1 MKNSDFLSYFNNLV
15 ETNSNEIIVQN
26 ANNIISSISSS
37 LKSSNNEDLKTIQ
50 KYQNFQKIFLSPSE
64 EVLYTIRRLIGGLSS
79 TGIEYRKGFSLAFHL
94 LLDNFSNDINYNELI
109 ESIKKETNIP
119 KNESKHIRL
128 CGSIGKILMFK
139 IILNQKNLKEDNI
152 LKIFKQMVI
161 EIKLQKALEESIL
174 MLIKNTLNNIFKDY
188 YNFKKEKIL
197 DELFKILEQLC
208 ENKNNLNNINN
219 IIEFSLY
226 FILLNYSDKIKF
238 LPNNL
243 KKNLFDN
250 KEDEI
255 KSPLMNYFNLLLKEP
270 IKIINKKKNNNE
282 GELQISFNFLLEL
295 LKNLNEIK
303 YVYKIW
309 NILIDPDCI
318 KKFKETSSKNFEL
331 LVFNYSI
338 FILNNFFNLEYVSQI
353 FDDSFFISLLQFSIN
368 RKNKYANIISDLII
382 KKINELDNNNNNNN
396 EIINEYL
403 LKLLNIFSHDKFSPN
418 VLKNFFVFCFSHL
431 SNENKLKYINSLIK
445 INESEEIFIEEIIF
459 NLSALKNIYLD
470 EKLLNNF
477 QEIKEKILEY
487 FLIQFFS
494 YNNNIDIYYD
504 NFIEEKT
511 FLLILS
517 EIKPIK
523 INNELVQIK
532 SSKAI
537 KILINIHKKIQK
549 LIKNKK
555 IELDDIENYNKLFKK
570 IVKIESNLKNKDEN
584 EIKIKNILKLN
595 LIILINVLKNENDYL
610 QEAEDLILIIEN
622 KFDKN
627 WMKVYTDI
635 ILNLLKKTNSV
646 LDEFILNEYKKMS
659 KFIGKEGIEVLI
671 EFLKDRK
678 IYKVKNKYEEDDE
691 TVEEEENENEKMEI
705 EKE

>member
-1 MKNSDFLSYFNNLV
+1 MKNSDFLSYFNNLI

-26 ANNIISSISSS
+26 AKNIISTISSS
-37 LKSSNNEDLKTIQ
+37 LKTSSNQEDLKSIQ
-50 KYQNFQKIFLSPSE
+50 KYQNFNKIFSSPSE
-64 EVLYTIRRLIGGLSS
+64 ELLYTTRRLIGGLSS
-79 TGIEYRKGFSLAFHL
+79 TAIELRKGFSLAFHL

-119 KNESKHIRL
+119 KNESKHIKL

-139 IILNQKNLKEDNI
+139 IILNQKNLKEENI
-152 LKIFKQMVI
+152 INIFKQMI
-161 EIKLQKALEESIL
+161 SLIKLQKTLEESIL
-174 MLIKNTLNNIFKDY
+174 MLFKTGLNNIFIDY
-188 YNFKKEKIL
+188 YNFKKEKIFE
-197 DELFKILEQLC
+197 ELFKILDNLC
-208 ENKNNLNNINN
+208 ENKNNLNKINN

-226 FILLNYSDKIKF
+226 FILLKYSDKIKI
-238 LPNNL
+238 LSNNL
-243 KKNLFDN
+243 IKELFN
-250 KEDEI
+250 IEEDEI
-255 KSPLMNYFNLLLKEP
+255 KSPLMNYFNLLLKEQ

-282 GELQISFNFLLEL
+282 GELHISFNFLLEL
-295 LKNLNEIK
+295 LKHLNDIK

-338 FILNNFFNLEYVSQI
+338 FILNNYFNIEYVSQI

-368 RKNKYANIISDLII
+368 RKNKYANIISDLIL
-382 KKINELDNNNNNNN
+382 KKISELDNNNNNK
-396 EIINEYL
+396 IVNEYL

-418 VLKNFFVFCFSHL
+418 ILKNFFVFCFSHL

-470 EKLLNNF
+470 EKLLNNSE
-477 QEIKEKILEY
+477 EIKEKILEY
-487 FLIQFFS
+487 FLIQFYS

-504 NFIEEKT
+504 NFIDEKT

-555 IELDDIENYNKLFKK
+555 IEIDNIENYNKIFKK
-570 IVKIESNLKNKDEN
+570 IIKIESNLKKDEN

-595 LIILINVLKNENDYL
+595 LIILINLLKNENDYL
-610 QEAEDLILIIEN
+610 QESEDLNLIIEK
-622 KFDKN
+622 KFDKD

-635 ILNLLKKTNSV
+635 VLNLLKKTNSV

-671 EFLKDRK
+671 DFLKDRK
-678 IYKVKNKYEEDDE
+678 IYKDKNKYEDDAE
-691 TVEEEENENEKMEI
+691 TVEEEEENEKMEI
-705 EKE
+705 ENE

>member
-1 MKNSDFLSYFNNLV
+1 MKNSDFLSYFNNLI

-26 ANNIISSISSS
+26 AKNIISTISSS
-37 LKSSNNEDLKTIQ
+37 LKTPSNQEELKSIQ
-50 KYQNFQKIFLSPSE
+50 KYQNFNKIFSSPTE
-64 EVLYTIRRLIGGLSS
+64 ELLYTTRRLIGGLSS
-79 TGIEYRKGFSLAFHL
+79 TAIELRKGFSLAFHL

-119 KNESKHIRL
+119 KNESKHIKL

-139 IILNQKNLKEDNI
+139 IILNQKNIKEDNI
-152 LKIFKQMVI
+152 INIFKQMVI
-161 EIKLQKALEESIL
+161 LIKLQKTLEESIL
-174 MLIKNTLNNIFKDY
+174 MLFKNGLDNIFIDY
-188 YNFKKEKIL
+188 YNFKKEKIFE
-197 DELFKILEQLC
+197 ELTKIFEQLC
-208 ENKNNLNNINN
+208 ENKNNLNKINN

-226 FILLNYSDKIKF
+226 FILLKYSDKIKF
-238 LPNNL
+238 LSNNL
-243 KKNLFDN
+243 IKELFN
-250 KEDEI
+250 IEEDEI

-282 GELQISFNFLLEL
+282 GELHISFNFLLEL
-295 LKNLNEIK
+295 LKHLNDIK

-309 NILIDPDCI
+309 NILIDPECI

-338 FILNNFFNLEYVSQI
+338 FILNNYFNIEYVSQI

-368 RKNKYANIISDLII
+368 RKNKYANIISDLIL
-382 KKINELDNNNNNNN
+382 KKINELDNNNNNK
-396 EIINEYL
+396 IVNEYL

-418 VLKNFFVFCFSHL
+418 ILKNFFVFCFSHL

-470 EKLLNNF
+470 EKLLNNSE
-477 QEIKEKILEY
+477 EIKEKILEY
-487 FLIQFFS
+487 FLIQFYS

-504 NFIEEKT
+504 NFIDEKT

-537 KILINIHKKIQK
+537 KILINLHKKIQK

-555 IELDDIENYNKLFKK
+555 IEIDNIENYNKIFKK
-570 IVKIESNLKNKDEN
+570 IIKIESNLKNKDEN

-595 LIILINVLKNENDYL
+595 LIILINILKNENDYL
-610 QEAEDLILIIEN
+610 QEAEDLILIIEK
-622 KFDKN
+622 KFDKD
-627 WMKVYTDI
+627 WMKVYTDLV
-635 ILNLLKKTNSV
+635 LNLLKKTNSV

-678 IYKVKNKYEEDDE
+678 IYKDKNKYEDDAE
-691 TVEEEENENEKMEI
+691 TVEEEEENEKMEI
-705 EKE
+705 ENE

>member
-1 MKNSDFLSYFNNLV
+1 MKNSDFLSYFNNLI

-26 ANNIISSISSS
+26 AKNIISTISSS
-37 LKSSNNEDLKTIQ
+37 LKTSSNQEDLKSIQ
-50 KYQNFQKIFLSPSE
+50 KYQNFNKIFSSPSE
-64 EVLYTIRRLIGGLSS
+64 ELLYTTRRLIGGLSS
-79 TGIEYRKGFSLAFHL
+79 TAIELRKGFSLAFHL

-119 KNESKHIRL
+119 KNESKHIKL

-139 IILNQKNLKEDNI
+139 IILNQKNLKEENI
-152 LKIFKQMVI
+152 INIFKQMI
-161 EIKLQKALEESIL
+161 SLIKLQKTLEESIL
-174 MLIKNTLNNIFKDY
+174 MLFKTGLNNIFIDY
-188 YNFKKEKIL
+188 YNFKKEKIFE
-197 DELFKILEQLC
+197 ELFKILDNLC
-208 ENKNNLNNINN
+208 ENKNNLNKINN

-226 FILLNYSDKIKF
+226 FILLKYSEKIKI
-238 LPNNL
+238 LSNNL
-243 KKNLFDN
+243 IKELFN
-250 KEDEI
+250 IEEDEI

-282 GELQISFNFLLEL
+282 GELHISFNFLLEL
-295 LKNLNEIK
+295 LKHLNDIK

-338 FILNNFFNLEYVSQI
+338 FILNNYFNIEYVSQI

-368 RKNKYANIISDLII
+368 RKNKYANIISDLIL
-382 KKINELDNNNNNNN
+382 KKISELDNNNNNNN
-396 EIINEYL
+396 KIVNEYL

-470 EKLLNNF
+470 EKLLNNSE
-477 QEIKEKILEY
+477 EIKEKILEY
-487 FLIQFFS
+487 FLIQFYS

-504 NFIEEKT
+504 NFIDEKT

-555 IELDDIENYNKLFKK
+555 IEIDNIENYNKIFKK
-570 IVKIESNLKNKDEN
+570 IIKIESNLKKDEN

-595 LIILINVLKNENDYL
+595 LIILINLLKNENDYL
-610 QEAEDLILIIEN
+610 QESEDLNLIIEK
-622 KFDKN
+622 KFDKD

-635 ILNLLKKTNSV
+635 VLNLLKKTNSV

-678 IYKVKNKYEEDDE
+678 IYKDKNKYEDDAE
-691 TVEEEENENEKMEI
+691 TVEEEEENEKMEI
-705 EKE
+705 ENE

>member
-1 MKNSDFLSYFNNLV
+1 MKNSDFLSYFNNLI

-26 ANNIISSISSS
+26 AKNIISTISSS
-37 LKSSNNEDLKTIQ
+37 LKTSSNQEDLKSIQ
-50 KYQNFQKIFLSPSE
+50 KYQNFNKIFSSPSE
-64 EVLYTIRRLIGGLSS
+64 ELLYTTRRLIGGLSS
-79 TGIEYRKGFSLAFHL
+79 TAIELRKGFSLAFHL

-119 KNESKHIRL
+119 KNESKHIKL

-139 IILNQKNLKEDNI
+139 IILNQKNLKEENI
-152 LKIFKQMVI
+152 INIFKQMI
-161 EIKLQKALEESIL
+161 SLIKIQKTLEESIL
-174 MLIKNTLNNIFKDY
+174 MLFKTGLNNIFIDY
-188 YNFKKEKIL
+188 YNFKKEKIFE
-197 DELFKILEQLC
+197 ELFKILDNLC
-208 ENKNNLNNINN
+208 ENKNNLNKINN

-226 FILLNYSDKIKF
+226 FILLKYSDKIKI
-238 LPNNL
+238 LSNNL
-243 KKNLFDN
+243 IKELFNLE
-250 KEDEI
+250 EDEI
-255 KSPLMNYFNLLLKEP
+255 KSPLMNYFNLLLKEQ

-282 GELQISFNFLLEL
+282 GELHISFNFLLEL
-295 LKNLNEIK
+295 LKHLNDIK

-338 FILNNFFNLEYVSQI
+338 FILNNYFNIEYVSQI

-368 RKNKYANIISDLII
+368 RKNKYANIISDLIL
-382 KKINELDNNNNNNN
+382 KKISELDNNNNNK
-396 EIINEYL
+396 IVNEYL

-470 EKLLNNF
+470 EKLLNNSE
-477 QEIKEKILEY
+477 EIKEKILEY
-487 FLIQFFS
+487 FLIQFYS

-504 NFIEEKT
+504 NFIDEKT

-555 IELDDIENYNKLFKK
+555 IEIDNIENYNKIFKK
-570 IVKIESNLKNKDEN
+570 IIKIESNLKKDEN

-595 LIILINVLKNENDYL
+595 LIILINLLKNENDYL
-610 QEAEDLILIIEN
+610 QESEDLNLIIEK
-622 KFDKN
+622 KFDKD

-635 ILNLLKKTNSV
+635 VLNLLKKTNSV

-678 IYKVKNKYEEDDE
+678 IYKDKNKYEDDAE
-691 TVEEEENENEKMEI
+691 TVEEEEENEKMEI
-705 EKE
+705 ENE

>member
-1 MKNSDFLSYFNNLV
+1 MKNSDFLSYFNNLI

-26 ANNIISSISSS
+26 AKNIISTISSS
-37 LKSSNNEDLKTIQ
+37 LKTSSNQEDLKSIQ
-50 KYQNFQKIFLSPSE
+50 KYQNFNKIFSSPSE
-64 EVLYTIRRLIGGLSS
+64 ELLYTTRRLIGGLSS
-79 TGIEYRKGFSLAFHL
+79 TAIELRKGFSLAFHL

-119 KNESKHIRL
+119 KNESKHIKL

-152 LKIFKQMVI
+152 INIFKQMVI
-161 EIKLQKALEESIL
+161 LIKLQKTLEESIL
-174 MLIKNTLNNIFKDY
+174 MLFKNGLDNIFIDY
-188 YNFKKEKIL
+188 YNFKKEKIFE
-197 DELFKILEQLC
+197 ELFKILDNLC
-208 ENKNNLNNINN
+208 ENKNNLNKINN

-226 FILLNYSDKIKF
+226 FILLKYSDKIKF
-238 LPNNL
+238 LSNNL
-243 KKNLFDN
+243 IKELFNLE
-250 KEDEI
+250 EDEI

-282 GELQISFNFLLEL
+282 GELHISFNFLLEL
-295 LKNLNEIK
+295 LKHLNDIK

-338 FILNNFFNLEYVSQI
+338 FILNNYFNIEYVSQI

-368 RKNKYANIISDLII
+368 RKNKYANIISDLIL
-382 KKINELDNNNNNNN
+382 KKINELDNNNK
-396 EIINEYL
+396 IVNEYL

-470 EKLLNNF
+470 EKLLNNSE
-477 QEIKEKILEY
+477 EIKEKILEY
-487 FLIQFFS
+487 FLIQFYS

-504 NFIEEKT
+504 NFIDEKT

-537 KILINIHKKIQK
+537 KILINLHKKIQK

-555 IELDDIENYNKLFKK
+555 IEIDNIENYNKIFKK
-570 IVKIESNLKNKDEN
+570 IIKIESNLKKDEN

-595 LIILINVLKNENDYL
+595 LIILINLLKNENDYL
-610 QEAEDLILIIEN
+610 QESEDLNLIIEK
-622 KFDKN
+622 KFDKD
-627 WMKVYTDI
+627 WMKVYTDLV
-635 ILNLLKKTNSV
+635 LNLLKKTNSV

-678 IYKVKNKYEEDDE
+678 IYKDKNKYEDDAE
-691 TVEEEENENEKMEI
+691 TVEEEEENEKMEI
-705 EKE
+705 ENE

>member
-1 MKNSDFLSYFNNLV
+1 MKNSDFLSYFNNLI

-26 ANNIISSISSS
+26 AKNIISTISSS
-37 LKSSNNEDLKTIQ
+37 LKTSSNQEDLKSIQ
-50 KYQNFQKIFLSPSE
+50 KYQNFNKIFSSPSE
-64 EVLYTIRRLIGGLSS
+64 ELLYTTRRLIGGLSS
-79 TGIEYRKGFSLAFHL
+79 TAIELRKGFSLAFHL

-119 KNESKHIRL
+119 KNESKHIKL

-174 MLIKNTLNNIFKDY
+174 MLFKTGLNNIFIDY
-188 YNFKKEKIL
+188 YNFKKEKIFE
-197 DELFKILEQLC
+197 ELFKILDNLC
-208 ENKNNLNNINN
+208 ENKNNLNKINN

-226 FILLNYSDKIKF
+226 FILLKYSDKIKI
-238 LPNNL
+238 LSNNL
-243 KKNLFDN
+243 IKELFN
-250 KEDEI
+250 IEEDEI

-282 GELQISFNFLLEL
+282 GELHISFNFLLEL
-295 LKNLNEIK
+295 LKHLNDIK

-338 FILNNFFNLEYVSQI
+338 FILNNYFNIEYVSQI

-368 RKNKYANIISDLII
+368 RKNKYANIISDLIL
-382 KKINELDNNNNNNN
+382 KKISELDNNNNK
-396 EIINEYL
+396 IVNEYL

-470 EKLLNNF
+470 EKLLNNSE
-477 QEIKEKILEY
+477 EIKEKILEY
-487 FLIQFFS
+487 FLIQFYS

-504 NFIEEKT
+504 NFIDEKT

-555 IELDDIENYNKLFKK
+555 IEIDNIENYNKIFKK
-570 IVKIESNLKNKDEN
+570 IIKIESNLKNKDEN

-610 QEAEDLILIIEN
+610 QEAEDLILIIEK
-622 KFDKN
+622 KFDKD

-635 ILNLLKKTNSV
+635 VLNLLKKTNSV

-678 IYKVKNKYEEDDE
+678 IYKDKNKYEDDAE
-691 TVEEEENENEKMEI
+691 TVEEEEENEKMEI
-705 EKE
+705 ENE

>member
-1 MKNSDFLSYFNNLV
+1 MKNSDFLSYFNNLI

-26 ANNIISSISSS
+26 AKNIISTISSS
-37 LKSSNNEDLKTIQ
+37 LKTPSNQEELKSIQ
-50 KYQNFQKIFLSPSE
+50 KYQNFNKIFSSPSE
-64 EVLYTIRRLIGGLSS
+64 ELLYTTRRLIGGLSS
-79 TGIEYRKGFSLAFHL
+79 TAIELRKGFSLAFHL

-119 KNESKHIRL
+119 KNESKHIKL

-152 LKIFKQMVI
+152 INIFKQMVI
-161 EIKLQKALEESIL
+161 LIKLQKTLEESIL
-174 MLIKNTLNNIFKDY
+174 MLFKNGLDNIFIDY
-188 YNFKKEKIL
+188 YNFKKEKIFE
-197 DELFKILEQLC
+197 ELFKILDNLC
-208 ENKNNLNNINN
+208 ENKNNLNKINN

-226 FILLNYSDKIKF
+226 FILLKYSDKIKF
-238 LPNNL
+238 LSNNL
-243 KKNLFDN
+243 IKELFN
-250 KEDEI
+250 IEEDEI

-282 GELQISFNFLLEL
+282 GELHISFNFLLEL
-295 LKNLNEIK
+295 LKHLNDIK

-338 FILNNFFNLEYVSQI
+338 FILNNYFNIEYVSQI

-368 RKNKYANIISDLII
+368 RKNKYANIISDLIL
-382 KKINELDNNNNNNN
+382 KKINELDNNNNK
-396 EIINEYL
+396 IVNEYL

-470 EKLLNNF
+470 EKLLNNSE
-477 QEIKEKILEY
+477 EIKEKILEY
-487 FLIQFFS
+487 FLIQFYS

-504 NFIEEKT
+504 NFIDEKT

-555 IELDDIENYNKLFKK
+555 IEIDNIENYNKIFKK
-570 IVKIESNLKNKDEN
+570 IIKIESNLKKDEN

-595 LIILINVLKNENDYL
+595 LIILINLLKNENDYL
-610 QEAEDLILIIEN
+610 QESEDLNLIIEK
-622 KFDKN
+622 KFDKD

-635 ILNLLKKTNSV
+635 VLNLLKKTNSV
-646 LDEFILNEYKKMS
+646 LDEFILNKK
-659 KFIGKEGIEVLI
+659 
-671 EFLKDRK
+671 
-678 IYKVKNKYEEDDE
+678 
-691 TVEEEENENEKMEI
+691 
-705 EKE
+705 

>member
-1 MKNSDFLSYFNNLV
+1 MKNSDFLSYFNNLI

-26 ANNIISSISSS
+26 AKNIISTISSS
-37 LKSSNNEDLKTIQ
+37 LKTSSNQEDLKSIQ
-50 KYQNFQKIFLSPSE
+50 KYQNFNKIFSSPSE
-64 EVLYTIRRLIGGLSS
+64 ELLYTTRRLIGGLSS
-79 TGIEYRKGFSLAFHL
+79 TAIELRKGFSLAFHL

-119 KNESKHIRL
+119 KNESKHIKL

-139 IILNQKNLKEDNI
+139 IILNQKNLKEENI
-152 LKIFKQMVI
+152 INIFKQMI
-161 EIKLQKALEESIL
+161 SLIKLQKTLEESIL
-174 MLIKNTLNNIFKDY
+174 MLFKTGLNNIFIDY
-188 YNFKKEKIL
+188 YNFKKEKIFE
-197 DELFKILEQLC
+197 ELFKILDNLC
-208 ENKNNLNNINN
+208 ENKNNLNKINN

-226 FILLNYSDKIKF
+226 FILLKYSEKIKI
-238 LPNNL
+238 LSNNL
-243 KKNLFDN
+243 IKELFN
-250 KEDEI
+250 IEEDEI
-255 KSPLMNYFNLLLKEP
+255 KSPLMNYFNLLLKEQ

-282 GELQISFNFLLEL
+282 GELHISFNFLLEL
-295 LKNLNEIK
+295 LKHLNDIK

-338 FILNNFFNLEYVSQI
+338 FILNNYFNIEYVSQI

-368 RKNKYANIISDLII
+368 RKNKYANIISDLIL
-382 KKINELDNNNNNNN
+382 KKISELDNNNNNK
-396 EIINEYL
+396 IVNEYL

-431 SNENKLKYINSLIK
+431 SNESKLKYINSLIK

-470 EKLLNNF
+470 EKLLNNSE
-477 QEIKEKILEY
+477 EIKEKILEY
-487 FLIQFFS
+487 FLIQFYS

-504 NFIEEKT
+504 NFIDEKT

-555 IELDDIENYNKLFKK
+555 IEIDNIENYNKIFKK
-570 IVKIESNLKNKDEN
+570 IIKIESNLKKDEN

-595 LIILINVLKNENDYL
+595 LIILINLLKNENDYL
-610 QEAEDLILIIEN
+610 QESEDLNLIIEK
-622 KFDKN
+622 KFDKD

-635 ILNLLKKTNSV
+635 VLNLLKKTNSV

-678 IYKVKNKYEEDDE
+678 IYKDKNKYEDDAE
-691 TVEEEENENEKMEI
+691 TVEEEEENEKMEI
-705 EKE
+705 ENE

>member
-1 MKNSDFLSYFNNLV
+1 MKNSDFLSYFNNLI

-26 ANNIISSISSS
+26 AKNIISTISSS
-37 LKSSNNEDLKTIQ
+37 LKTSSNQEDLKSIQ
-50 KYQNFQKIFLSPSE
+50 KYQNFNKIFSSPSE
-64 EVLYTIRRLIGGLSS
+64 ELLYTTRRLIGGLSS
-79 TGIEYRKGFSLAFHL
+79 TAIELRKGFSLAFHL

-119 KNESKHIRL
+119 KNESKHIKL

-139 IILNQKNLKEDNI
+139 IILNQKNLKEENI
-152 LKIFKQMVI
+152 INIFKQMI
-161 EIKLQKALEESIL
+161 SLIKLQKTLEESIL
-174 MLIKNTLNNIFKDY
+174 MLFKTGLNNIFIDY
-188 YNFKKEKIL
+188 YNFKKEKIFE
-197 DELFKILEQLC
+197 ELFKILDNLC
-208 ENKNNLNNINN
+208 ENKNNLNKINN

-226 FILLNYSDKIKF
+226 FILLKYSDKIKI
-238 LPNNL
+238 LSNNL
-243 KKNLFDN
+243 IKELFN
-250 KEDEI
+250 IEEDEI
-255 KSPLMNYFNLLLKEP
+255 KSPLMNYFNLLLKEQ

-282 GELQISFNFLLEL
+282 GELHISFNFLLEL
-295 LKNLNEIK
+295 LKHLNDIK

-338 FILNNFFNLEYVSQI
+338 FILNNYFNIEYVSQI

-368 RKNKYANIISDLII
+368 RKNKYANIISDLIL
-382 KKINELDNNNNNNN
+382 KKISELDNNNNNK
-396 EIINEYL
+396 IVNEYL

-431 SNENKLKYINSLIK
+431 SNESKLKYINSLIK

-470 EKLLNNF
+470 EKLLNNSE
-477 QEIKEKILEY
+477 EIKEKILEY
-487 FLIQFFS
+487 FLIQFYS

-504 NFIEEKT
+504 NFIDEKT

-555 IELDDIENYNKLFKK
+555 IEIDNIENYNKIFKK
-570 IVKIESNLKNKDEN
+570 IIKIESNLKKDEN

-595 LIILINVLKNENDYL
+595 LIILINLLKNENDYL
-610 QEAEDLILIIEN
+610 QESEDLNLIIEK
-622 KFDKN
+622 KFDKD

-635 ILNLLKKTNSV
+635 VLNLLKKTNSV

-671 EFLKDRK
+671 DFLKDRK
-678 IYKVKNKYEEDDE
+678 IYKDKNKYEDDAE
-691 TVEEEENENEKMEI
+691 TVEEEEENEKMEI
-705 EKE
+705 ENE